1 MLQLL
6 IITICKFILFF
17 APLLISIAFLTL
29 LERKFIG
36 SIQQRKGPNV
46 VGLMGVLQ
54 PISDGLKLI
63 LKETIIPAHATTFL
77 FLIGPFLMFLCA
89 IIIWF
94 VIGYSIQDSF
104 YVTDLSILYIF
115 VVSSLSV
122 YGTIFAAWASNSKY
136 SFIGG
141 LRAAAQM
148 ISYEISI
155 GLIII
160 NVAMLSTSFNL
171 IDIVEMQYNNWYIMA
186 LFPLFFLFFISA
198 LVETSRTP
206 FDLAEAE
213 GELVAG
219 YNVEYSALIFALF
232 FLAEYSN
239 IIFMS
244 VLCVLLF
251 FGGWLYPF
259 YLDDSEEAMFLVVV
273 DFDIFNFFVLSF
285 KVLFILSLFIWVRA
299 TYPRYRY
306 NQLMILGWTVFLP
319 LSLGFL
325 ILNSILVKL
334 FF

>member
-1 MLQLL
+1 MLILI

-17 APLLISIAFLTL
+17 IPLLISIAFLTL
-29 LERKFIG
+29 LERKVIG

-54 PISDGLKLI
+54 PISDGFKLI

-77 FLIGPFLMFLCA
+77 FLAAPFLMFLCA

-94 VIGYSIQDSF
+94 VVVYNIQGSF
-104 YVTDLSILYIF
+104 YITDLSILYIF
-115 VVSSLSV
+115 VISSLSV

-136 SFIGG
+136 SLLGG

-155 GLIII
+155 GIIII

-171 IDIVEMQYNNWYIMA
+171 LDIVEMQYNNWYIMS
-186 LFPLFFLFFISA
+186 LLPLFFLFFISA

-206 FDLAEAE
+206 FDLPEAE

-219 YNVEYSALIFALF
+219 YNVEYSALVFALF

-244 VLCVLLF
+244 VLSVLLF
-251 FGGWLYPF
+251 FGGWLNLF
-259 YLDDSEEAMFLVVV
+259 YLDDSDDAMFLVVV
-273 DFDIFNFFVLSF
+273 NFSFNNFFILSF
-285 KVLFILSLFIWVRA
+285 KTLIIICLFIWVRA

-306 NQLMILGWTVFLP
+306 DQLMFLGWKVFLP
-319 LSLGFL
+319 LSIGFL
-325 ILNSILVKL
+325 LLNSILVRI